1 MTRTIGEAIE
11 GRLHNLGLRQ
21 KDLADSIGV
30 PVSTL
35 NSWLRL
41 GRDIPAQYI
50 LKIAHVLR
58 CTPTNLLS
66 GGEDDRETPTKS
78 DAIEDLIRATVAE
91 VLRQQE
97 AQKRRGDTEPQMRT
111 ATYIERQRE
120 QLEQIRAEQAAEHGD
135 PIRAMFYRMGAEL
148 LGDEITATPAQT
160 PASTQAHTPVQTCLR
175 PAALRREAAP
185 SQRPG
190 ICSRHNRRQLQRL
203 GAHRKNRNPCDH
215 PLMGIVTQTGQGGKG
230 MRRIKTYKKWSI
242 WRLTAAEANDG
253 GGRFAAF
260 LPETDPGAMD
270 EPEWA
275 ADSVQELI
283 DFIDSYET

>member
-41 GRDIPAQYI
+41 GRDIPTQYI

-58 CTPTNLLS
+58 CTPTYLLS

-97 AQKRRGDTEPQMRT
+97 AQR
-111 ATYIERQRE
+111 
-120 QLEQIRAEQAAEHGD
+120 
-135 PIRAMFYRMGAEL
+135 
-148 LGDEITATPAQT
+148 
-160 PASTQAHTPVQTCLR
+160 V
-175 PAALRREAAP
+175 
-185 SQRPG
+185 
-190 ICSRHNRRQLQRL
+190 
-203 GAHRKNRNPCDH
+203 
-215 PLMGIVTQTGQGGKG
+215 
-230 MRRIKTYKKWSI
+230 
-242 WRLTAAEANDG
+242 TAASDASQAQGTGSRCEFFRRCRALAPRL
-253 GGRFAAF
+253 RFPA
-260 LPETDPGAMD
+260 EKS
-270 EPEWA
+270 E
-275 ADSVQELI
+275 EL
-283 DFIDSYET
+283 FRLARELTK

>member
-1 MTRTIGEAIE
+1 M
-11 GRLHNLGLRQ
+11 
-21 KDLADSIGV
+21 

-58 CTPTNLLS
+58 CTPTYLLS

-120 QLEQIRAEQAAEHGD
+120 QLEQIRAEQAAEHGCSTAWARSCWATRSRPHRLRPLRPRKHIHQFRPVFAPPLCD
-135 PIRAMFYRMGAEL
+135 AKQHPASVQVFVRGIIVGSFKDLAHIGKIEIH
-148 LGDEITATPAQT
+148 EIT
-160 PASTQAHTPVQTCLR
+160 
-175 PAALRREAAP
+175 
-185 SQRPG
+185 
-190 ICSRHNRRQLQRL
+190 
-203 GAHRKNRNPCDH
+203 
-215 PLMGIVTQTGQGGKG
+215 PLWG
-230 MRRIKTYKKWSI
+230 
-242 WRLTAAEANDG
+242 L
-253 GGRFAAF
+253 
-260 LPETDPGAMD
+260 
-270 EPEWA
+270 
-275 ADSVQELI
+275 
-283 DFIDSYET
+283 

>member
-11 GRLHNLGLRQ
+11 GRLHEM
-21 KDLADSIGV
+21 KIKPEELATVLDV
-30 PVSTL
+30 PLPTL
-35 NSWLRL
+35 SGWLWL
-41 GRDIPAQYI
+41 KNDIPAQYI

-58 CTPTNLLS
+58 CTPTYLLS

-97 AQKRRGDTEPQMRT
+97 AQKRRGEKVLLVGSP
-111 ATYIERQRE
+111 A
-120 QLEQIRAEQAAEHGD
+120 
-135 PIRAMFYRMGAEL
+135 RMGAEL
-148 LGDEITATPAQT
+148 LGDEITATPAQS

-203 GAHRKNRNPCDH
+203 GAHRKNRNP
-215 PLMGIVTQTGQGGKG
+215 
-230 MRRIKTYKKWSI
+230 
-242 WRLTAAEANDG
+242 
-253 GGRFAAF
+253 
-260 LPETDPGAMD
+260 
-270 EPEWA
+270 
-275 ADSVQELI
+275 
-283 DFIDSYET
+283 

>member
-1 MTRTIGEAIE
+1 MDCKQRIRDIIE
-11 GRLHNLGLRQ
+11 KRLHNLGLRQ

-58 CTPTNLLS
+58 CTPTYLLS

-97 AQKRRGDTEPQMRT
+97 AKKQCGDTESQARV
-111 ATYIERQRE
+111 AAHIERQRE

-148 LGDEITATPAQT
+148 LGDEITATPAQS

-203 GAHRKNRNPCDH
+203 GAHRKNRNP
-215 PLMGIVTQTGQGGKG
+215 
-230 MRRIKTYKKWSI
+230 
-242 WRLTAAEANDG
+242 
-253 GGRFAAF
+253 
-260 LPETDPGAMD
+260 
-270 EPEWA
+270 
-275 ADSVQELI
+275 
-283 DFIDSYET
+283 

>member
-11 GRLHNLGLRQ
+11 GRLHEMRIQQ
-21 KDLADSIGV
+21 KELAAVIDV

-58 CTPTNLLS
+58 CTPTYLLS

-111 ATYIERQRE
+111 AAYIERQRE
-120 QLEQIRAEQAAEHGD
+120 QMEQIRAEQAAEHDD
-135 PIRAMFYRMGAEL
+135 PIRAMFRRMGAEL
-148 LGDEITATPAQT
+148 LGDEITATPAQS
-160 PASTQAHTPVQTCLR
+160 PASTQAHTPVQTCFAPPLCDAKQH
-175 PAALRREAAP
+175 PA
-185 SQRPG
+185 
-190 ICSRHNRRQLQRL
+190 
-203 GAHRKNRNPCDH
+203 
-215 PLMGIVTQTGQGGKG
+215 
-230 MRRIKTYKKWSI
+230 
-242 WRLTAAEANDG
+242 
-253 GGRFAAF
+253 
-260 LPETDPGAMD
+260 
-270 EPEWA
+270 
-275 ADSVQELI
+275 SVQVFVRGIIVGSFKDLAHVGKIEIHEITPLWGL
-283 DFIDSYET
+283 

>member
-11 GRLHNLGLRQ
+11 GRLHEMRIQQ
-21 KDLADSIGV
+21 KELAAVIDV

-58 CTPTNLLS
+58 CTPTYLLS

-97 AQKRRGDTEPQMRT
+97 AQKRRSNTEPQARV
-111 ATYIERQRE
+111 AAHIERQRE
-120 QLEQIRAEQAAEHGD
+120 QLEQIRAEQAAEHDD

-148 LGDEITATPAQT
+148 LGDTAPDTIFREEDAERM
-160 PASTQAHTPVQTCLR
+160 SWSML
-175 PAALRREAAP
+175 ALLFAEDDAIMSNRKTGRLAFPPGTRE
-185 SQRPG
+185 RFVE
-190 ICSRHNRRQLQRL
+190 RHMQKSL
-203 GAHRKNRNPCDH
+203 
-215 PLMGIVTQTGQGGKG
+215 
-230 MRRIKTYKKWSI
+230 
-242 WRLTAAEANDG
+242 
-253 GGRFAAF
+253 
-260 LPETDPGAMD
+260 
-270 EPEWA
+270 
-275 ADSVQELI
+275 
-283 DFIDSYET
+283 

>member
-11 GRLHNLGLRQ
+11 GRLHEMRIQQ
-21 KDLADSIGV
+21 KELAAVIDV

-41 GRDIPAQYI
+41 GRDIPAHYI

-58 CTPTNLLS
+58 CTPTYLLS
-66 GGEDDRETPTKS
+66 GGEEDHEPLTRS

-111 ATYIERQRE
+111 AAYIERQRE
-120 QLEQIRAEQAAEHGD
+120 QLEQIRAEQAGAMADVNEGD
-135 PIRAMFYRMGAEL
+135 KAEL
-148 LGDEITATPAQT
+148 LGDEITATPDQT
-160 PASTQAHTPVQTCLR
+160 PASTQAHTPVRTCLR

-190 ICSRHNRRQLQRL
+190 ICSRHNRRQLQRP
-203 GAHRKNRNPCDH
+203 GARRKNRNP
-215 PLMGIVTQTGQGGKG
+215 
-230 MRRIKTYKKWSI
+230 
-242 WRLTAAEANDG
+242 
-253 GGRFAAF
+253 
-260 LPETDPGAMD
+260 
-270 EPEWA
+270 
-275 ADSVQELI
+275 
-283 DFIDSYET
+283 

>member
-11 GRLHNLGLRQ
+11 GRLHEM
-21 KDLADSIGV
+21 KIKPEELATVLDV
-30 PVSTL
+30 PLPTL
-35 NSWLRL
+35 SGWLWL
-41 GRDIPAQYI
+41 ENDIPAQYI

-58 CTPTNLLS
+58 CTPTYLLS

-148 LGDEITATPAQT
+148 LGDEITAQGVNAG
-160 PASTQAHTPVQTCLR
+160 VVV
-175 PAALRREAAP
+175 REAA
-185 SQRPG
+185 
-190 ICSRHNRRQLQRL
+190 
-203 GAHRKNRNPCDH
+203 K
-215 PLMGIVTQTGQGGKG
+215 LMQGG
-230 MRRIKTYKKWSI
+230 
-242 WRLTAAEANDG
+242 G
-253 GGRFAAF
+253 GGQNFFATAGGKNADG
-260 LPETDPGAMD
+260 LQ
-270 EPEWA
+270 A
-275 ADSVQELI
+275 AIDKAVELI
-283 DFIDSYET
+283 CNQLN